1 MTTILIVEDDPI
13 NFRVFSKILTK
24 RGGFEVQGTEDVEE
38 VLRMAQAREVDIILM
53 DVSLSH
59 SVYQG
64 KAVDGLAITKM
75 LKDNPKTASMPVI
88 LVTAHAMEGDRENFL
103 EASSADGYIS
113 KPVVDHEFFVHQIRE
128 MLPK

>member
-1 MTTILIVEDDPI
+1 MATILIVEDDPI
-13 NFRVFSKILTK
+13 NFRVFAKILTK

-59 SVYQG
+59 NVYQG
-64 KAVDGLAITKM
+64 RAVDGLAMTKM

-88 LVTAHAMEGDRENFL
+88 LVTDHAIEGGRKNFL
-103 EASSADGYIS
+103 EASSADSYIS
-113 KPVVDHEFFVHQIRE
+113 KPVVEHELFVHQIRE